1 MSTLTLADTVALL
14 DGSSD
19 AFFLVPSADSI
30 APANRI
36 GSAWLDA
43 DSPTTVAKLLE
54 QFATTD
60 RHNIASMLARGVPAS
75 ITARHAQSGEQWQ
88 LRYTPRAN
96 AAALLVVRPAAPPNE
111 PGLADSPDLT
121 HYTDELRIA
130 RDKALAAQRAKT
142 AFLSNLSHELRTP
155 LNAII
160 GYSDLLQE
168 GGADR
173 SPTEIALDARKI
185 NAAGQHLLALVDDV
199 LELSRLESGKL
210 RTVIAPIHAAALIR
224 GVVDQFSPCTQPH
237 DNRIEV
243 AIASDLGEIVSDAG
257 RVRQILFALLSN
269 ANKFTQHGLIK
280 VIAKIDR
287 HEDQPALIVTISDT
301 GVGIKPE
308 QQGALFDAFSQ
319 GDDSPTRL
327 HGGLGIGLALTNRL
341 CRILGGSLHLRSESP
356 GGTTATVCLPLATPS
371 ISSNI
376 ATEWFAIGPKV
387 DPAAV
392 RLGPAQQPHD
402 ERRSKVSCVLVI
414 DDDANVRD
422 LMERFLTRQGY
433 DAISAANGTEGLE
446 LARQTRPDII
456 TLDVMMPHKDGWQV
470 LREIKSDPLLAA
482 TPVIMLTQ
490 VADANLCFTLGA
502 ADYLRKPVDP
512 QLLAQT
518 INNHARIVGPRR
530 AAQDARL

>member
-14 DGSSD
+14 DCSSG
-19 AFFLVPSADSI
+19 AFFLVPRADSI
-30 APANRI
+30 TPANRL
-36 GSAWLDA
+36 GSAWLDSDA
-43 DSPTTVAKLLE
+43 PTTTAKLLE

-60 RHNIASMLARGVPAS
+60 RHHIVGMLARAVPAS
-75 ITARHAQSGEQWQ
+75 ITARHAHSSEQWQ
-88 LRYTPRAN
+88 LNYTPRTN
-96 AAALLVVRPAAPPNE
+96 AAALLVVQPVTQPSE
-111 PGLADSPDLT
+111 PHLA

-130 RDKALAAQRAKT
+130 RDRALAAQRAKT

-168 GGADR
+168 GGAER
-173 SPTEIALDARKI
+173 TPTEIALDARKI
-185 NAAGQHLLALVDDV
+185 NAAGHHLLALVDDV

-224 GVVDQFSPCTQPH
+224 GVVDQFSPCTQTQ

-243 AIASDLGEIVSDAG
+243 AIASDIGEMISDAG

-269 ANKFTQHGLIK
+269 ANKFTQHGIIK
-280 VIAKIDR
+280 VAAKVDR
-287 HEDQPALIVTISDT
+287 HADQPTLIVTISDT

-308 QQGALFDAFSQ
+308 QQSALFNAFSQ
-319 GDDSPTRL
+319 GDNSATRL

-341 CRILGGSLHLRSESP
+341 CHLLGGSLYLHSDSP
-356 GGTTATVCLPLATPS
+356 GGTTATVRLPMATSS
-371 ISSNI
+371 ISSNMT
-376 ATEWFAIGPKV
+376 TEWFAIGPKV

-392 RLGPAQQPHD
+392 RLVPPQQPHD

-433 DAISAANGTEGLE
+433 DAISAANGNEGLE
-446 LARQTRPDII
+446 LARQARPDII

-490 VADANLCFTLGA
+490 VADANLCFALGA
-502 ADYLRKPVDP
+502 ADYLRKPVDS
-512 QLLAQT
+512 QLLAHT
-518 INNHARIVGPRR
+518 INKHARIIGPRR
-530 AAQDARL
+530 ATQDARL